1 MTAGRLSSPK
11 RFVFFLLY
19 ATISGTER
27 KASNAVAAEGE
38 VVKTIAACSIGF
50 LLLGSSCARTAWVQ
64 APLTPKPSTSFSAWS
79 QNGHPEKR
87 ICVLPFTDRTASG
100 EIVDRVRE
108 GFFGRLALKR
118 FTDLELRD
126 LDARLHALP
135 EPWNKV
141 TPQKLGAVL
150 PCDALVYGE
159 ILEASNLYV
168 GVYAQLTLEGRI
180 QLVDAAT
187 GQTLVVSTH
196 ATKFRLAGVP
206 FSVFDLV
213 PDLVLNM
220 RNFSG
225 EQGLRAVDDL
235 ARNLADQIPDLPD
248 VASVQKAEPSPLS
261 TEQAAAERSDQKRA
275 EAPTLTSTCP
285 DQDCYQVQVAA
296 FHKSDEAQHAVQLLR
311 GEGFQPTVMTAAQS
325 EQSQHRVMLGPF
337 STFGAAQETGA
348 KVQKRLRFSP
358 VVVRL
363 LAPSSH

>member
-1 MTAGRLSSPK
+1 M
-11 RFVFFLLY
+11 V
-19 ATISGTER
+19 
-27 KASNAVAAEGE
+27 
-38 VVKTIAACSIGF
+38 
-50 LLLGSSCARTAWVQ
+50 
-64 APLTPKPSTSFSAWS
+64 KPSTTFSAWS

-100 EIVDRVRE
+100 EITDRVRE

-118 FTDLELRD
+118 FTDLELRE

-141 TPQKLGAVL
+141 TPQKLGSAL

-187 GQTLVVSTH
+187 GQTLLVGTH
-196 ATKFRLAGVP
+196 ATKFRLGGVP
-206 FSVFDLV
+206 FSLLDLI

-248 VASVQKAEPSPLS
+248 PATVQKAGPIPVS
-261 TEQAAAERSDQKRA
+261 TEQAAAEHSEQKRTG
-275 EAPTLTSTCP
+275 APLVTSTCP
-285 DQDCYQVQVAA
+285 DQNCYQVQVAA
-296 FHKSDEAQHAVQLLR
+296 FHKSGEAQQAVQLLR
-311 GEGFQPTVMTAAQS
+311 GEGFQPTVVTAAQS
-325 EQSQHRVMLGPF
+325 EKSQHRVMLGPF

-348 KVQKRLRFSP
+348 KIPKRLRFSP
-358 VVVRL
+358 VVVRFI
-363 LAPSSH
+363 AR